1 MPIVFLFRLTDVA
14 AVVCQGLSQI
24 QGVMQHLLSLYTLQG
39 PNLATIIC
47 HHPPHL
53 QAVRATVMG
62 FHWNQCSPQIQWK
75 MMLRLA
81 FRMWMMTKMMAMSF
95 MLNKKQLRTKLLP
108 FFLAAIES
116 ATQNFCCW
124 TSTAFP
130 YFLY

>member
-1 MPIVFLFRLTDVA
+1 MPIVFPFRLTDAA

-81 FRMWMMTKMMAMSF
+81 FWMWMMTKMMAMSF

-108 FFLAAIES
+108 FV
-116 ATQNFCCW
+116 CW
-124 TSTAFP
+124 QQ
-130 YFLY
+130 